1 MRGHNFSLTKNF
13 VDSDHSNRSK
23 RVYLSSK
30 HEAIGR
36 INISL
41 QAYTT
46 VTMICYYDSPSPD
59 QFRYETDLSN

>member
-41 QAYTT
+41 QAFTT
-46 VTMICYYDSPSPD
+46 AKMPCYYDSPLLDS
-59 QFRYETDLSN
+59 FRYKTDV